1 VHAYGVRDV
10 EKLLRL
16 PRATIRSLVQAG
28 FVQPARGPRNAWL
41 FSFQDLIVLRTAQAL
56 AATNLPP
63 GRLARSLKALRN
75 RLPASMPL
83 SGLSILAEGGRVV
96 VREGSQRWRADSGQY
111 LLAFEPG
118 PQDGTL
124 SVIDKPTRPR
134 TDWLARAQELEE
146 GDADAAI
153 AAYARAL
160 QAEPALLDAHL
171 NRGRLLHD
179 TGRLRQA
186 ERAYRDGLKACG
198 DTALLHYNLGVLLED
213 MDRRREAVLAYEA
226 ALRRSPDFA
235 DCHYNLAL
243 LYQILQRPRDAIR
256 HMAHYRRLSA
266 GKE

>member
-28 FVQPARGPRNAWL
+28 FVRPARGPRNAWR

-56 AATNLPP
+56 AAAKLPP
-63 GRLARSLKALRN
+63 RRLARSLKALRS

-96 VREGSQRWRADSGQY
+96 VREGARRWRADSGQY
-111 LLAFEPG
+111 VLAFEPG
-118 PQDGTL
+118 PQDGSL
-124 SVIDKPTRPR
+124 SVIDKPAPPR
-134 TDWLARAQELEE
+134 TDWLARAEELEE

-153 AAYARAL
+153 AAYERAL
-160 QAEPALLDAHL
+160 QAEPALLDAHI

-179 TGRLRQA
+179 TGRLKQA
-186 ERAYRDGLKACG
+186 ERGYRDALRVCG
-198 DTALLHYNLGVLLED
+198 DAALLHFNLGVLLED

-226 ALRRSPDFA
+226 ALRVSPDFA
-235 DCHYNLAL
+235 DCHYNLSL
-243 LYQILQRPRDAIR
+243 LYQALQRPRDAIR

-266 GKE
+266 GKK